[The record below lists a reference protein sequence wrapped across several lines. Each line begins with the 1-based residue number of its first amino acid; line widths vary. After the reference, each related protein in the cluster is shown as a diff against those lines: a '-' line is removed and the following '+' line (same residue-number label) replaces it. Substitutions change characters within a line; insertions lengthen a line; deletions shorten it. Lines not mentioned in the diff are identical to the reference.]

1 MLNSIAVNQ
10 LLNRWI
16 TFENY
21 IDFMNSLELSSLER
35 TEAFGKILGEI
46 AEPGDVITLEGPL
59 GAGKTALTQ
68 AIARGL
74 GVDPRIY
81 ITSPTFG
88 LLHEYQGRIPLY
100 HMDLYRLAGE
110 DEIESLGFS
119 EYFYGNGLTV
129 IEWSER
135 LGDLMPPERLHVEL
149 VISGVTSRTAKL
161 TGHGNIW
168 QKKVVDIIS
177 MV

>member
-1 MLNSIAVNQ
+1 MP
-10 LLNRWI
+10 
-16 TFENY
+16 
-21 IDFMNSLELSSLER
+21 SLELSSLER

-46 AEPGDVITLEGPL
+46 VEPGDIVTLEGPL

-81 ITSPTFG
+81 VTSPTFS

-100 HMDLYRLAGE
+100 HMDLYRLTGE

-119 EYFYGNGLTV
+119 EYLYGNGLTV
-129 IEWSER
+129 IEWPER
-135 LGDLMPPERLHVEL
+135 LGSLMPPERLHVAL
-149 VISGVTSRTAKL
+149 AISGETSRTANL
-161 TGHGNIW
+161 TGYGNLW
-168 QKKVVDIIS
+168 QKKVVDIVS

>member
-1 MLNSIAVNQ
+1 MP
-10 LLNRWI
+10 
-16 TFENY
+16 
-21 IDFMNSLELSSLER
+21 SLELSSLER

-46 AEPGDVITLEGPL
+46 VEPGDIVTLEGPL

-74 GVDPRIY
+74 GIDPRIY
-81 ITSPTFG
+81 VTSPTFS

-100 HMDLYRLAGE
+100 HMDLYRLTGE

-119 EYFYGNGLTV
+119 EYLYGNGLTV
-129 IEWSER
+129 IEWPER
-135 LGDLMPPERLHVEL
+135 LGSLMPLERLHVAL
-149 VISGVTSRTAKL
+149 AISGETSRTANL
-161 TGHGNIW
+161 TGYGNLW
-168 QKKVVDIIS
+168 QKKVVDIVS